1 MYSIPSH
8 VWSSASICNSYLTP
22 TLGRRLCR
30 RWIEV
35 FSNKIVAIELL
46 AVAKLNLSSRHI
58 IRQERMGSI
67 TLDDFFTGEPDRC
80 ERLIAALQFCSGLR
94 FVNQE
99 MISMD
104 SWSSVRLQSRQ
115 IYCHGCSEFEFYLI
129 VYSNCCQH
137 VFKLAASKY
146 EFLDSCIRVSG
157 QKLVSRP
164 IQETRNSF
172 FPHLYHL

>member
-1 MYSIPSH
+1 
-8 VWSSASICNSYLTP
+8 
-22 TLGRRLCR
+22 
-30 RWIEV
+30 
-35 FSNKIVAIELL
+35 
-46 AVAKLNLSSRHI
+46 
-58 IRQERMGSI
+58 
-67 TLDDFFTGEPDRC
+67 
-80 ERLIAALQFCSGLR
+80 
-94 FVNQE
+94 

-129 VYSNCCQH
+129 VYSNCCRH
-137 VFKLAASKY
+137 LFKLAASKY

-172 FPHLYHL
+172 FPHLYHLYKAIPYRWPKIRVSKNIKPPFLFLETRILFFLRTNLIGHRLQIRVFFEFSKKYHPKHRWLKVCLLLHRRRIQLCTSL